1 MLIIPKE
8 NGGAVALDVLKNLP
22 DMIRIFLESTTEL
35 ALATGAI
42 VLSTGIA
49 YLALQLLCRGIEQ
62 KLHPHQ

>member
-8 NGGAVALDVLKNLP
+8 NGGSVALDVLKNLS